1 MLYKAFTWKLK
12 EEAEGFEE
20 TTEQLAAE
28 TVEFEDFLDAGMIEK
43 IEAFTKNELHVWFR
57 DGKMKTMD
65 CSGKG

>member
-1 MLYKAFTWKLK
+1 MK
-12 EEAEGFEE
+12 ETQQITEE

-28 TVEFEDFLDAGMIEK
+28 TVEFEDYLDAGMIEK
-43 IEAFTKNELHVWFR
+43 IEAFTKNKLHVWFR